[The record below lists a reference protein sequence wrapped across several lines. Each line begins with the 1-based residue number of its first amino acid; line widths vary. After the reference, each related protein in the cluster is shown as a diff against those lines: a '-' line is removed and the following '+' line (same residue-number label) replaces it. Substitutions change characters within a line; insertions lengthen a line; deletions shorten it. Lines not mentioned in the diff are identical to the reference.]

1 MNKLKLVASLLAIA
15 LAVSIGINV
24 YLQNQTTL
32 LNDQKTVADVKLDMV
47 SVLSEAQGSALAQ
60 LQQIGDSL
68 TYASTQLSTLGISGD
83 EARSVV
89 AALAANSS
97 FIIDAA
103 TQDLN
108 NTMIIVEPSQYHDSE
123 GKNIGEQNYLN
134 TNPNAAIEP
143 VMTPVIPLV
152 EGISGVAMAAPVFNS
167 SGVMIGT
174 VSVIFD
180 PASLLNA
187 TVGVIVADTP
197 YAVTIMQTNSLTI
210 FDTDASQIGKVLFT
224 DPVFAGFSELLAM
237 GQRVS
242 VESSGYGTYS
252 YTLPDSSQPV
262 EKECYWTTISIYGA
276 IWRLALIHAVNA

>member
-1 MNKLKLVASLLAIA
+1 MVASLLAIA